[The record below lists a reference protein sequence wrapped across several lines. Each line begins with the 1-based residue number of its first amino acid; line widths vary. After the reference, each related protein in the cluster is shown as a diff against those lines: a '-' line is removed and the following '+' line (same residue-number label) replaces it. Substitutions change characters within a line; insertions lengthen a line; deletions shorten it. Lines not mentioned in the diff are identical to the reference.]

1 MPAVL
6 GVLLAMAM
14 AVAAPATAA
23 EDDPAQA
30 AAYGHCMR
38 LAQTEPQTAFEMA
51 LDWEDRGGGRP
62 ARHCAA
68 VSLFVLEQFPQAAER
83 FEALAQEVRA
93 EDPDIVAGALAQ
105 AGQAW
110 LMAGNTSRAYAA
122 QTTALGLLPDD
133 VELLI
138 DRGVTLAA
146 SDRHDEAIADFTRA
160 LAIDPN
166 RIDALI
172 FRATAQRY
180 ANKLELARQ
189 DLDRALRL
197 YNDHPEALLERGI
210 VRRLMGD
217 DAGAREDWLAVVRGH
232 SGSEA
237 ANTAQRNLE
246 AMELGTE

>member
-1 MPAVL
+1 MP
-6 GVLLAMAM
+6 GVAAAFAGTLIL
-14 AVAAPATAA
+14 AAPAPAA
-23 EDDPAQA
+23 ETDPAQA
-30 AAYGHCMR
+30 AAYAHCMR
-38 LAQTEPQTAFEMA
+38 LAQSAPQTAFEMA

-93 EDPDIVAGALAQ
+93 EDPGLVAGALAQ

-110 LMAGNTSRAYAA
+110 LRAGNTSRAYAA

-138 DRGVTLAA
+138 DRGVTLSA
-146 SDRHDEAIADFTRA
+146 SDRQNEAIADFTRA

-172 FRATAQRY
+172 FRATAERY
-180 ANKLELARQ
+180 ADKLEQARQ
-189 DLDRALRL
+189 DLDRALTL

-217 DAGAREDWLAVVRGH
+217 DAGAREDWLAVVRHH

-237 ANTAQRNLE
+237 AETAQRNLE
-246 AMELGTE
+246 ALELGQD